1 MQVGTAV
8 IFRAFLLKGEDAL
21 LEHAWN
27 AIGDYC
33 ADRQRWQQAVTY
45 YQQGQNQEKLVEC
58 YYMLEDYE
66 GLEKIVN
73 TLPENHRLLAV
84 SPAFIHF
91 TTCFHVNVDPSKVF
105 LIRRIVNCRK
115 GLICKKCS

>member
-1 MQVGTAV
+1 MGKLFYIEKPIAPY
-8 IFRAFLLKGEDAL
+8 IFKGEDAL
-21 LEHAWN
+21 LEQAWN

-33 ADRQRWQQAVTY
+33 ADRMRWQQAVTY

-84 SPAFIHF
+84 SRRPLI
-91 TTCFHVNVDPSKVF
+91 NV
-105 LIRRIVNCRK
+105 
-115 GLICKKCS
+115 